1 MKSNMPMRNAKTL
14 LIIAG
19 QIIFFAL
26 FFWYY
31 VRQSFLRTRCDM
43 HIEFALAL
51 VLVLA
56 MAVNYWLLYPVFY
69 KKHSFWLYA
78 VVTVTE
84 AFLVTTLEY
93 ALTID
98 VGLGL
103 IIQTVSYSELIRLKL
118 VFFFN
123 IMTRNLCLLGFVGLM
138 ANNIGQKFR
147 LLEKDRLML
156 KKENR
161 VILRKNNEDYII
173 DASTI
178 CYVRQQQ
185 NETTIFTDDGQQY
198 KRRGSMIFFEE
209 TMPPAS
215 CVRISKST
223 IVFCSHIQSFTDKEV
238 TIQMKESDKNVTLP
252 FGRYI
257 ASSAYTAIQQI
268 MQPCQQID
276 NSQQTVKTDTA
287 PSVSPD
293 TTDSKETAPTV
304 SDNDHQQP
312 SQPAKK
318 RKRNQKYSMVFHFI
332 TEHAGCNIKDIVDV
346 TTIPKSTVSRI
357 LAELKKEGSIEYVGS
372 KKTGGY
378 HVADNRNEG
387 DGVGE
392 NGIT

>member
-1 MKSNMPMRNAKTL
+1 MKSYMSIRDAKTH

-19 QIIFFAL
+19 QVIFFAL

-31 VRQSFLRTRCDM
+31 VRHSFLRTRCDI
-43 HIEFALAL
+43 HIEIILAL

-56 MAVNYWLLYPVFY
+56 MVVNYWLLYPMFY

-93 ALTID
+93 SLTIN
-98 VGLGL
+98 VGLGHL
-103 IIQTVSYSELIRLKL
+103 IQTVSYSESIRLKL

-138 ANNIGQKFR
+138 ANNIGQKYR

-161 VILRKNNEDYII
+161 VILRKNHEDYII

-185 NETTIFTDDGQQY
+185 NETTVFTDDGQQY

-223 IVFCSHIQSFTDKEV
+223 IVFCSHIQSFTDKVV
-238 TIQMKESDKNVTLP
+238 TIQMKETDQNVTLP
-252 FGRYI
+252 FGRYT

-276 NSQQTVKTDTA
+276 NSQQTVKPDTA
-287 PSVSPD
+287 PGVYPD
-293 TTDSKETAPTV
+293 TTDSKEITPTV
-304 SDNDHQQP
+304 SVNDQQPP
-312 SQPAKK
+312 SQPPKK
-318 RKRNQKYSMVFHFI
+318 RKRNQKHAIILSFI
-332 TEHAGCNIKDIVDV
+332 TEHVECNIKDIVDG
-346 TTIPKSTVSRI
+346 TTIPKSTVTRI
-357 LAELKKEGSIEYVGS
+357 LAELKNEGSIEYVGS

-378 HVADNRNEG
+378 QPL
-387 DGVGE
+387 
-392 NGIT
+392 

>member
-1 MKSNMPMRNAKTL
+1 MRDAKTP
-14 LIIAG
+14 LIIVG
-19 QIIFFAL
+19 QIIFFVL
-26 FFWYY
+26 FFGYY
-31 VRQSFLRTRCDM
+31 VRNSFLRVRCDIR
-43 HIEFALAL
+43 IEYILAI
-51 VLVLA
+51 VLILA
-56 MAVNYWLLYPVFY
+56 MVVNYWLLYPMFY
-69 KKHSFWLYA
+69 KKYSFWVYA
-78 VVTVTE
+78 LVSVIE
-84 AFLVTTLEY
+84 AFLVTMLEY
-93 ALTID
+93 ILTINVELSLVAQRMSD
-98 VGLGL
+98 LD
-103 IIQTVSYSELIRLKL
+103 IIRIKL

-123 IMTRNLCLLGFVGLM
+123 IMTRNICLLGFVGLT
-138 ANNIGQKFR
+138 ANNFRQKFR

-161 VILRKNNEDYII
+161 VIARKNHEDYII

-198 KRRGSMIFFEE
+198 RRRGSMVFFEE
-209 TMPPAS
+209 TLPPAS
-215 CVRISKST
+215 CVRISKNT

-238 TIQMKESDKNVTLP
+238 TIQMRESDKIVTLP
-252 FGRYI
+252 FGRHI

-293 TTDSKETAPTV
+293 TTDPKETAPTV

-318 RKRNQKYSMVFHFI
+318 RKRNQKYSMVFNFI
-332 TEHAGCNIKDIVDV
+332 TKHAGCNIKDIVDV

-357 LAELKKEGSIEYVGS
+357 LTELKKEGLIEYVGS

>member
-1 MKSNMPMRNAKTL
+1 M
-14 LIIAG
+14 
-19 QIIFFAL
+19 
-26 FFWYY
+26 
-31 VRQSFLRTRCDM
+31 
-43 HIEFALAL
+43 
-51 VLVLA
+51 
-56 MAVNYWLLYPVFY
+56 
-69 KKHSFWLYA
+69 
-78 VVTVTE
+78 
-84 AFLVTTLEY
+84 
-93 ALTID
+93 
-98 VGLGL
+98 
-103 IIQTVSYSELIRLKL
+103 IRLKL

-156 KKENR
+156 KKANR
-161 VILRKNNEDYII
+161 VIVKKNHEDHII

-198 KRRGSMIFFEE
+198 KRRGSMVFFEE
-209 TMPPAS
+209 ALPPAS

-257 ASSAYTAIQQI
+257 ASSAYTAIQQY
-268 MQPCQQID
+268 MQPYQHID
-276 NSQQTVKTDTA
+276 NSQQTVKPETA

-293 TTDSKETAPTV
+293 TTDSEEITPTV
-304 SDNDHQQP
+304 SVNDHQQP
-312 SQPAKK
+312 SKPAQK
-318 RKRNQKYSMVFHFI
+318 RKRSPKYTKILNFI
-332 TEHAGCNIKDIVDV
+332 TEHAECNIKDIVDG
-346 TTIPKSTVSRI
+346 TTIPKSTVTRI

-387 DGVGE
+387 DGVEE

>member
-1 MKSNMPMRNAKTL
+1 MRNAKTL

-223 IVFCSHIQSFTDKEV
+223 I
-238 TIQMKESDKNVTLP
+238 L
-252 FGRYI
+252 
-257 ASSAYTAIQQI
+257 
-268 MQPCQQID
+268 
-276 NSQQTVKTDTA
+276 
-287 PSVSPD
+287 
-293 TTDSKETAPTV
+293 
-304 SDNDHQQP
+304 
-312 SQPAKK
+312 
-318 RKRNQKYSMVFHFI
+318 
-332 TEHAGCNIKDIVDV
+332 
-346 TTIPKSTVSRI
+346 
-357 LAELKKEGSIEYVGS
+357 
-372 KKTGGY
+372 
-378 HVADNRNEG
+378 
-387 DGVGE
+387 
-392 NGIT
+392 

>member
-1 MKSNMPMRNAKTL
+1 MLMRDAKTP
-14 LIIAG
+14 LIIVG
-19 QIIFFAL
+19 QIIFFVL
-26 FFWYY
+26 FFGYY
-31 VRQSFLRTRCDM
+31 VRNSFLRVRCDIR
-43 HIEFALAL
+43 IEYILAI
-51 VLVLA
+51 VLILA
-56 MAVNYWLLYPVFY
+56 MVVNYWLLYPMFY
-69 KKHSFWLYA
+69 KKYSFWVYA
-78 VVTVTE
+78 LVSVIE
-84 AFLVTTLEY
+84 AFLVTMLEY
-93 ALTID
+93 ILTINVELSLVAQRMSD
-98 VGLGL
+98 LD
-103 IIQTVSYSELIRLKL
+103 IIRIKL

-123 IMTRNLCLLGFVGLM
+123 IMTRNICLLGFVGLT
-138 ANNIGQKFR
+138 ANNFRQKFR

-161 VILRKNNEDYII
+161 VIARKNHEDYII

-276 NSQQTVKTDTA
+276 NSQQTVKTDTV

-293 TTDSKETAPTV
+293 TTDPKETAPTV

-318 RKRNQKYSMVFHFI
+318 RKRNQKYSMVFNFI

-357 LAELKKEGSIEYVGS
+357 LTELKKEGLIEYVGS

>member
-1 MKSNMPMRNAKTL
+1 MRDAKTP
-14 LIIAG
+14 LIIVG
-19 QIIFFAL
+19 QIIFFVL
-26 FFWYY
+26 FFGYY
-31 VRQSFLRTRCDM
+31 VRNSFLRVRCD
-43 HIEFALAL
+43 IRVEYILAI
-51 VLVLA
+51 VLILA
-56 MAVNYWLLYPVFY
+56 MVVNYWLLYPMFY
-69 KKHSFWLYA
+69 KKYSFWVYA
-78 VVTVTE
+78 LVSVIE
-84 AFLVTTLEY
+84 AFLVTMLEY
-93 ALTID
+93 ILTINVELSLVAQRMSD
-98 VGLGL
+98 LD
-103 IIQTVSYSELIRLKL
+103 IIRIKL

-123 IMTRNLCLLGFVGLM
+123 IMTRNICLLGFVGLT
-138 ANNIGQKFR
+138 ANNFRQKFR

-161 VILRKNNEDYII
+161 VIARKNHEDYII

-293 TTDSKETAPTV
+293 TTDSNETTPTV

-318 RKRNQKYSMVFHFI
+318 RKRNQKYSMVFNFI
-332 TEHAGCNIKDIVDV
+332 TKHAGCNIKDIVDV

-357 LAELKKEGSIEYVGS
+357 LTELKKEGLIEYVGS

>member
-1 MKSNMPMRNAKTL
+1 MRDAKTP
-14 LIIAG
+14 LIIVG
-19 QIIFFAL
+19 QIIFFVL
-26 FFWYY
+26 FFGYY
-31 VRQSFLRTRCDM
+31 VRNSFLRVRCDIR
-43 HIEFALAL
+43 IEYILAI
-51 VLVLA
+51 VLILA
-56 MAVNYWLLYPVFY
+56 MVVNYWLLYPMFY
-69 KKHSFWLYA
+69 KKYSFWVYA
-78 VVTVTE
+78 LVSVIE
-84 AFLVTTLEY
+84 AFLVTMLEY
-93 ALTID
+93 ILTINVELSLVAQRMSD
-98 VGLGL
+98 LD
-103 IIQTVSYSELIRLKL
+103 IIRIKL

-123 IMTRNLCLLGFVGLM
+123 IMTRNICLLGFVGLT
-138 ANNIGQKFR
+138 ANNFRQKFR

-161 VILRKNNEDYII
+161 VIARKNHEDYII

-293 TTDSKETAPTV
+293 TTDPKETAPTV

-318 RKRNQKYSMVFHFI
+318 RKRNQKYSMVFNFI
-332 TEHAGCNIKDIVDV
+332 TKHAGCNIKDIVDV

-357 LAELKKEGSIEYVGS
+357 LTELKKEGLIEYVGS

>member
-1 MKSNMPMRNAKTL
+1 MRDAKTP
-14 LIIAG
+14 LIIVG
-19 QIIFFAL
+19 QIIFFVL
-26 FFWYY
+26 FFGYY
-31 VRQSFLRTRCDM
+31 VRNSFLRVRCDIR
-43 HIEFALAL
+43 IEYILAI
-51 VLVLA
+51 VLILA
-56 MAVNYWLLYPVFY
+56 MVVNYWLLYPMFY
-69 KKHSFWLYA
+69 KKYSFWVYA
-78 VVTVTE
+78 LVSVIE
-84 AFLVTTLEY
+84 AFLVTMLEY
-93 ALTID
+93 ILTINVELSLVAQRMSD
-98 VGLGL
+98 LD
-103 IIQTVSYSELIRLKL
+103 IIRIKL

-123 IMTRNLCLLGFVGLM
+123 IMTRNICLLGFVGLT
-138 ANNIGQKFR
+138 ANNFRQKFR

-161 VILRKNNEDYII
+161 VIARKNHEDYII

-276 NSQQTVKTDTA
+276 NSQQTVKTDTV

-293 TTDSKETAPTV
+293 TTDPKETAPTV

-318 RKRNQKYSMVFHFI
+318 RKRNQKYSMVFNFI

-357 LAELKKEGSIEYVGS
+357 LTELKKEGLIEYVGS